1 MIKLCKKKKM
11 KMIFL
16 IYFRYSTKTL
26 FFIWIFS
33 ELENINNMQIQY
45 AYLSY
50 STDNLVKLVPAI
62 W

>member
-1 MIKLCKKKKM
+1 MIKLCKKK

-45 AYLSY
+45 AYLSH
-50 STDNLVKLVPAI
+50 STDNLV
-62 W
+62 

>member
-1 MIKLCKKKKM
+1 MIKLCKKKK

-50 STDNLVKLVPAI
+50 STDNLL
-62 W
+62 

>member
-1 MIKLCKKKKM
+1 MIKLCKKK

-50 STDNLVKLVPAI
+50 STDNLVYLVPAI